1 MTLRLR
7 IITIVAAGLLLT
19 TLALLGFGWI
29 REQLQQERI
38 ATLAQQAQ
46 ESLWKQV
53 LAAEEQYMD
62 AALDQLTALPAIA
75 SAARSQDSKA
85 LEKRLIAENLVPG
98 DGQLLQLLAVL
109 RPGHEPMTLGQTAPI
124 PLLDAGS
131 LEQLFSGEDINGLR
145 LGSGNIAMLIS
156 ARLVPGNGEPVV
168 LVAGRSLSSAL
179 QRFSQNKQA
188 NQQNQNRQPS
198 HLQASLL
205 DLRGTLLATTH
216 HELWQAVAPLIS
228 PRQQQ
233 YFQAPIGSKIYSVTS
248 HQVRDLAGHEV
259 ATLVT
264 LKDDSSQI
272 LASLFLARLAAG
284 VTLFLIALG
293 LLGLSWYL
301 RRSFEPLDQAIS
313 ALQALAKGDTSVQL
327 NHQRNDEIGRI
338 AKAVTHFRHSAQ
350 ELARARSQ
358 RERVRRRQEQLIHQQ
373 LQQLADATDMTSRE
387 EVLQLLQSDPAPQ
400 SDDGQLRQLAHVMS
414 DLTRRIAEQHKSLSS
429 MVVELREALVSKT
442 QLAGLQQELQIAA
455 EVQRSILPQQMPAD
469 ARLQLH
475 CHITPAREVGGDFY
489 DYFWLDK
496 DHLGLVIADV
506 SGKGVPAALFMAI
519 TRTLLKSTAAFV
531 MSPSSCIRRL
541 NDLLAAENEQMMF
554 VTIFYGVLHLPSGQ
568 LRYVNAGHNAP
579 YLLPAQPGDAEP
591 VRTLARTGGV
601 AVAVSEEF
609 VYQEAVLQLQAGDR
623 LFLFTDGVTE
633 AFNHQQQEY
642 GDQRLLATLNPLAA
656 KQSSPEDITLA
667 VLQSVRAFEDGA
679 PQADDIT
686 CVSLL
691 YRG

>member
-7 IITIVAAGLLLT
+7 IISIVAAGLLLT

-46 ESLWKQV
+46 ESLWEQILV
-53 LAAEEQYMD
+53 AEEHDMD
-62 AALDQLTALPAIA
+62 TALDRLTTLPAFV
-75 SAARSQDSKA
+75 SAARPQDSKA
-85 LEKRLIAENLVPG
+85 LEKTLIAQNLVPG

-109 RPGHEPMTLGQTAPI
+109 RPGREAMSLGQPGPL
-124 PLLDAGS
+124 PLLDS
-131 LEQLFSGEDINGLR
+131 SSFEQLFSGEEINGLR
-145 LGSGNIAMLIS
+145 LGSGNLAMLLS
-156 ARLVPGNGEPVV
+156 ARLVPGDGEPVLV
-168 LVAGRSLSSAL
+168 VAGRNLSGAL
-179 QRFSQNKQA
+179 QRLSQRGQ
-188 NQQNQNRQPS
+188 
-198 HLQASLL
+198 LQASLL
-205 DLRGTLLATTH
+205 DLRGTLLATTSD
-216 HELWQAVAPLIS
+216 ELWRPMAPLIS

-233 YFQAPIGSKIYSVTS
+233 YFEAPIGAKIYSVTS
-248 HQVRDLAGHEV
+248 HQVRDLARHEV
-259 ATLVT
+259 GTLVT
-264 LKDDSSQI
+264 LKDDSRQV
-272 LASLFLARLAAG
+272 LASRFLARLAAG
-284 VTLFLIALG
+284 VTLFLIAVG

-301 RRSFEPLDQAIS
+301 RRSFQPLDQAIA
-313 ALQALAKGDTSVQL
+313 ALQALATGDTSVQL
-327 NHQRNDEIGRI
+327 SHPRNDEIGRI
-338 AKAVTHFRHSAQ
+338 AKAVTRFRHSAQ
-350 ELARARSQ
+350 ELARTRSQ

-387 EVLQLLQSDPAPQ
+387 EVLQLLQSGDATQ
-400 SDDGQLRQLAHVMS
+400 SDDSQLRQLALVMS

-429 MVVELREALVSKT
+429 MVVELREALVTKT
-442 QLAGLQQELQIAA
+442 RLAGLEQELQIAA
-455 EVQRSILPQQMPAD
+455 EVQRSILPQNMPTD
-469 ARLQLH
+469 PRLQLH

-489 DYFWLDK
+489 DYFWLDSE
-496 DHLGLVIADV
+496 HLGLVIADV

-531 MSPSSCIRRL
+531 MSPSSCMRRL

-554 VTIFYGVLHLPSGQ
+554 VTVFYGVLHLPSGQ
-568 LRYVNAGHNAP
+568 LRYVNAGHNPP

-609 VYQEAVLQLQAGDR
+609 VYQEAVLQLQTGDR
-623 LFLFTDGVTE
+623 IFLFTDGVTE

-642 GDQRLLATLNPLAA
+642 GEQRLLATLREKATAHPD
-656 KQSSPEDITLA
+656 PESLTHA
-667 VLQSVRAFEDGA
+667 VLQSVHAFEDGA

-691 YRG
+691 YLG